1 MPKIDINAG
10 PNVSSLVSSRRATA
24 ADMGGGKGLEQAG
37 ADITAFAKEIKTQND
52 RSTAVEIEK
61 GLIDLETDM
70 AQFNLEAEENA
81 EAGGAGHV
89 DRVKGA
95 ITTSS
100 EKFTE
105 QFSGASKENQQR
117 LTLGLARFNNR
128 HTTGAARFQARK
140 KGEKVVADVNSG
152 LDAVLNGVRDGSWTV
167 KDGEAFGTAILDAA
181 DLPGNAKAKT
191 LEVFSNQLADK
202 DMRRRIDDV
211 DYPDEAIGLRD
222 EATKLKGKLGAD
234 AYSRILSAIDT
245 KEDQLYVQQENE
257 TISDQAEHMAALN
270 SGNAGNGFTSDRLD
284 NIRDP
289 KKRAIQAQKLF
300 RAEQVFTFATR
311 LRGMEPDQI
320 DAEYARLQQDLQIEG
335 NEMVEQRQ
343 IAVLRRER
351 ALRSEGQG
359 ALAAN
364 IADRITASENGGEVD
379 QELLIKD
386 IAAVVLPD
394 DRRVL
399 EEARNKAIEVGEYAN
414 EAAQMLPGEL
424 QSERLRLIEE
434 RKIVG
439 ATGTANAQIAA
450 IDRELSSR
458 QEDSQAFKNEL
469 NDRILTIADGAI
481 PEGETKEAL
490 YNDIDARLLTDLA
503 RTEAKKLVDVAFT
516 QSVESAKVPFMT
528 VTERTARMKEL
539 GDQVLKSDGANINLA
554 RAQFEGFKE
563 ANRIHQGRIENDPSV
578 YAAEN
583 NSIVREA
590 GEALDTANDE
600 GDPEEILRAR
610 KAYVLAQQA
619 EQARY
624 GRHPNDVQLLSPAQV
639 VGIANAMRLADPE
652 SSQGETLHKVL
663 SNLQAEW
670 GRDFGLVSK
679 QLQKQGVFTGTT
691 RVAASMAHSGVA
703 KTLLEVQADV
713 IKNPKIY
720 EGLKLTNTST
730 EIATAVLTAMEPNT
744 ASLINQPGGRSAIGD
759 YNAAAKLL
767 TQEYMLR
774 DGLDV
779 NAAAEKAANDIVM
792 NQYVYDRTW
801 RMPTGKGLDYNIVER
816 GTRIILNRVPL
827 DNMLLDETGLGV
839 TDANRAEVS
848 RQSILSLRSSGY
860 WVPSPDE
867 DGLVLYNGAGVP
879 VFLTD
884 VKGKATPLMKTWDE
898 LTQQGSLIVDAQ
910 PLDSFNPDP
919 NRFTRT
925 RDVDPR
931 FGSTT
936 RETQ

>member
-1 MPKIDINAG
+1 MPNIDINAG
-10 PNVSSLVSSRRATA
+10 PNVSSLISSRRATA
-24 ADMGGGKGLEQAG
+24 ADMGGNKELEQAG

-52 RSTAVEIEK
+52 RSTAVEIER

-70 AQFNLEAEENA
+70 AQFNLETEENA

-95 ITTSS
+95 ITASS

-105 QFSGASKENQQR
+105 RFSGASKENQQR

-167 KDGEAFGTAILDAA
+167 EDGEAFGTAILDAA

-191 LEVFSNQLADK
+191 LEVFSNQLAVK
-202 DMRRRIDDV
+202 DMTRRIDDV

-311 LRGMEPDQI
+311 LRGMEPAQI
-320 DAEYARLQQDLQIEG
+320 DAEYARLQEDLKIEG
-335 NEMVEQRQ
+335 NVVVEPRML
-343 IAVLRRER
+343 AVLRRER

-359 ALAAN
+359 ALTTS
-364 IADRITASENGGEVD
+364 IADRLTASELGGEVD
-379 QELLIKD
+379 QELLSED
-386 IAAVVLPD
+386 IAAVVSPD

-414 EAAQMLPGEL
+414 EAAQMLPGDL

-439 ATGTANAQIAA
+439 ATGTADAQIAA

-503 RTEAKKLVDVAFT
+503 RTEAKKLVDMAFT
-516 QSVESAKVPFMT
+516 QSVESAKVPYMT

-590 GEALDTANDE
+590 GEVLETARDG
-600 GDPEEILRAR
+600 GDPTEIRDAR

-639 VGIANAMRLADPE
+639 AGIANDMRMADPE
-652 SSQGETLHKVL
+652 DPEGQGLHSKLAKLQET
-663 SNLQAEW
+663 W
-670 GRDFGLVSK
+670 GESFGLVSK
-679 QLQKQGVFTGTT
+679 QLQKKGVFTGTT
-691 RVAASMAHSGVA
+691 RVAASVA
-703 KTLLEVQADV
+703 DPNIAKKLLEVQAVVTRD
-713 IKNPKIY
+713 KSY
-720 EGLKLTNTST
+720 FDGLSVTNSSTDIEKVVLDQMSEHTS
-730 EIATAVLTAMEPNT
+730 
-744 ASLINQPGGRSAIGD
+744 SLIAQPGGRSAVSE
-759 YNAAAKLL
+759 YNKAVTLL
-767 TQEYMLR
+767 TKEYMLNNQ
-774 DGLDV
+774 LDV
-779 NAAAEKAANDIVM
+779 NEAAEKAANDIIT
-792 NQYVYDRTW
+792 NQYT
-801 RMPTGKGLDYNIVER
+801 YNRSYRVP
-816 GTRIILNRVPL
+816 NRPDIDPAAVMYGAGATLQQIPL
-827 DNMLLDETGLGV
+827 DNIIIDETALGV
-839 TDANRAEVS
+839 TDVNRAETR
-848 RQSILSLRSSGY
+848 RQNIISIRDSGY
-860 WVPSPDE
+860 WVTSPDE

-879 VFLTD
+879 VF
-884 VKGKATPLMKTWDE
+884 TPGADGTMSTIKKSWSE
-898 LTQQGSLIVDAQ
+898 LSQTKPIANT
-910 PLDSFNPDP
+910 F
-919 NRFTRT
+919 RRT
-925 RDVDPR
+925 GGVDPR
-931 FGSTT
+931 FTPAARS
-936 RETQ
+936 Q